1 MSLKDFFSG
10 DKAHFFW
17 YNILGMFIF
26 CVVIILV
33 TLKGLDFYTAH
44 GKGTIVPNLVGMK
57 GDEARILLNN
67 HNLNGIVVDSIY
79 NKNKPAGIIMEQNP
93 ISGSN
98 VKGGRTIYLT
108 INTGASPILTLPDI
122 ADNSSVREAEAKLL
136 AAGFILDQSEIVPG
150 EKDWVYGVKCRGVQ
164 VFKGD
169 KINADDPIVLQVGS
183 GSGIIG
189 EGGEMDM
196 TESDTT
202 TTKPTKA
209 PDKTVV
215 DDSWF

>member
-1 MSLKDFFSG
+1 MSLKDLFSG

-33 TLKGLDFYTAH
+33 ALKGLDFYTAH
-44 GKGTIVPNLVGMK
+44 GKGTVVPNLVGMK
-57 GDEARILLNN
+57 VDEAKILLNN
-67 HNLNGIVVDSIY
+67 HNLNGIVVDSVY

-136 AAGFILDQSEIVPG
+136 AAGFILGPSEI
-150 EKDWVYGVKCRGVQ
+150 
-164 VFKGD
+164 KGD